1 MPRRSILS
9 AAERQSLLTLPDSR
23 DELIRRYTLSES
35 DLSIIRQRRGAA
47 NKLGFAVQLCYLRF
61 PGIVLGVAELP
72 FPPLLHLVADQ
83 LKIPAER
90 WAEYGDRAQTRRE
103 HLVELQTLFDF
114 EPFTTGH
121 HRLAV
126 QELIETAMQTDKG
139 IVLATRLVEMLRER
153 RILLPALNAVERVCA
168 EAITRANRRIYK
180 QLTDGLTEAHRGR
193 LDQLL
198 VRKQDSSMIWLG
210 WLRQSPLRPNSRHML
225 EHIQRLQTW
234 RALNLPSGIERQI
247 HQNRLL
253 KIARE
258 GGQMTSADLMKF
270 EPDRRYAT
278 LVALAV
284 EGTATVTD
292 EVIELHDRIV
302 GKLFNAARHKHQEQ
316 FQADGKAINDK
327 LRLYGRVG
335 QALLEAKQNGS
346 DPFAAIE
353 NIVSWEEFA
362 TSITEAQKLAQPE
375 DFDFLYR
382 TEALQKAGCKK
393 IFEDRVSGTRAER
406 PGLSQARESLPAGD
420 TLVVWKLDR
429 LGRSVKHLVDLVGE
443 LQQQGIQFKI
453 LTDSIDTGTPSGRF
467 FFHVMDSLAEMERE
481 LIVERTRAGLE
492 VARQVGRTGGRK
504 RQMTETKVKAAEKLL
519 ASGVPA
525 RDVASNFGVSVPTLY
540 RWVLASTHS

>member
-9 AAERQSLLTLPDSR
+9 AAERQSLLALPDSR

-35 DLSIIRQRRGAA
+35 DPSIIRQRRGAA

-61 PGIVLGVAELP
+61 PGMVLGVAELP
-72 FPPLLHLVADQ
+72 FPPLLHLVAEQ
-83 LKIPAER
+83 LKIPVEC

-114 EPFTTGH
+114 DPFTTGH

-168 EAITRANRRIYK
+168 EAVTRANRRIYK
-180 QLTDGLTEAHRGR
+180 QLTNGLTEAHRGR
-193 LDQLL
+193 LDRLL
-198 VRKQDSSMIWLG
+198 VRRQDSNMTLLG

-225 EHIQRLQTW
+225 EHIERLRTW
-234 RALNLPSGIERQI
+234 RALDLPAGIERQI

-270 EPDRRYAT
+270 EPQRRHAT

-316 FQADGKAINDK
+316 FQSDGKAINDK
-327 LRLYGRVG
+327 LRLYGQVG
-335 QALLEAKQNGS
+335 QALLEAKQVGS
-346 DPFAAIE
+346 DALAAIE
-353 NIVSWEEFA
+353 TVVSWEEFA
-362 TSITEAQKLAQPE
+362 ASIAEAQKLAQPE

-382 TEALQKAGCKK
+382 
-393 IFEDRVSGTRAER
+393 
-406 PGLSQARESLPAGD
+406 
-420 TLVVWKLDR
+420 
-429 LGRSVKHLVDLVGE
+429 VGE
-443 LQQQGIQFKI
+443 GYATVRRYAPELLNI
-453 LTDSIDTGTPSGRF
+453 LGLHAAPAAKPVLDAIELLREMNAGSI
-467 FFHVMDSLAEMERE
+467 RE
-481 LIVERTRAGLE
+481 LPEDAPSTSSANAGP
-492 VARQVGRTGGRK
+492 G
-504 RQMTETKVKAAEKLL
+504 
-519 ASGVPA
+519 
-525 RDVASNFGVSVPTLY
+525 
-540 RWVLASTHS
+540 